1 MVLNNLDIDF
11 LGFPMGLVWWLLPGD
26 QPELSR
32 CMMPILISYKS
43 ELDKDGLKL
52 RIIA

>member
-11 LGFPMGLVWWLLPGD
+11 SGFPLGLVRWLLPGD
-26 QPELSR
+26 QPKLSR
-32 CMMPILISYKS
+32 CMMPIVINYKS

-52 RIIA
+52 RSIA